1 MSLQKIL
8 RVFVPLLLVALIGG
22 GIYYYTRGSEV
33 EQAKELITTVKKG
46 EFRIYVNATG
56 ELQAKRSVKIRG
68 PQGMRTI
75 EVYQTSISDLIPEG
89 TVVKKGDYVA
99 GLDQTELAT
108 KMKEAQNE
116 IDQIYTQLEQTKI
129 DTAIELRSIR
139 DQLINLKFSME
150 EKKLQV
156 QQSQFEPKMVI
167 RQAEID
173 LERAQR
179 DYVQLEQKYELTQT
193 KSNAQISEILT
204 NLKRF
209 EIRLQQ
215 IQEISGQF
223 TIMAPEDGMVIYARN
238 WDGAKKVPGSQI
250 SSWDPVVAELPDL
263 SDMISKTYVNEVD
276 ISKVQKG
283 QNVKIKIDA
292 FPDKLYEGEVIQ
304 VANVGEELRG
314 YDAKVFEII
323 IQMIKSDSILRPA
336 MTTSNEVLTYTF
348 QDVLY
353 VPLEALH
360 SDSLTYVYKKTEQG
374 IVRQEILTSESND
387 NEVIVEHGLSEN
399 DEILL
404 TTPENADKL
413 PLLAIEEGLKIE
425 LKNKIEDARRQRQAA
440 AMAKAKTVKD
450 ENISADDSGGGG
462 FIIIN

>member
-1 MSLQKIL
+1 M
-8 RVFVPLLLVALIGG
+8 ALIGG

>member
-1 MSLQKIL
+1 M
-8 RVFVPLLLVALIGG
+8 PLLLVALIGG

>member
-1 MSLQKIL
+1 MSVQKIL
-8 RVFVPLLLVALIGG
+8 RVFVPLLLVVLVGS
-22 GIYYYTRGSEV
+22 GIYYFTGSSEK
-33 EQAKELITTVKKG
+33 EQVKELTTTVKKG
-46 EFRIYVNATG
+46 EFKIYVNATG

-150 EKKLQV
+150 EKRLQV

-215 IQEISGQF
+215 IQDISGQF

-314 YDAKVFEII
+314 YDAKVFEIV

-336 MTTSNEVLTYTF
+336 MTTSNEILTYTF

-360 SDSLTYVYKKTEQG
+360 SDSLTYVYKKSEQG
-374 IVRQEILTSESND
+374 IVKQEVLTSESND
-387 NEVIVEHGLSEN
+387 NEVIVEHGLAEN
-399 DEILL
+399 DEIFL

-413 PLLAIEEGLKIE
+413 LLVAIEERLKSE
-425 LKNKIEDARRQRQAA
+425 LKTKLKMLADSDRRRQWQKRKQ
-440 AMAKAKTVKD
+440 
-450 ENISADDSGGGG
+450 
-462 FIIIN
+462 